1 MRLCVLGGT
10 AFLGRALV
18 DAALARGHEVTLF
31 NRGKTNPEL
40 FPDLERLVGD
50 RAGDLTPIRG
60 RTFDAVVDTSGYLP
74 REVAAACEALAEA
87 GRYCFV
93 SSVSAYGDLS
103 MPVDEESPLAPL
115 GELSADEVTGESY
128 GPLKALC
135 EQVVVGAFAGRAL
148 VVRPGLI
155 AGPHDPTGRFTY
167 WPYRV
172 ARGGEVLAPA
182 PPESRI
188 QAIDV
193 RDLGSWIV
201 ALCEREAGG
210 VYNATHPG
218 FTWADLLQACAEV
231 AGAAAGK
238 VTWVPSEFLV
248 EQEVGE
254 WMELP
259 LWIASP
265 AFAGVRRVDV
275 GRALAAGLA
284 LRSLAET
291 VRGALED
298 AETSDGVGL
307 TPERERKLLAEW
319 NGRG

>member
-1 MRLCVLGGT
+1 VKLCVLGGT

-40 FPDLERLVGD
+40 FPDLECLVGD
-50 RAGDLTPIRG
+50 RAGDLAPIRG

-74 REVAAACEALAEA
+74 RDVAAACDALAEA

-93 SSVSAYGDLS
+93 SSVSAYADLS
-103 MPVDEESPLAPL
+103 VPVDEESPLALL
-115 GELSADEVTGESY
+115 GELPAGAVTGESY

-135 EQVVVGAFAGRAL
+135 EQVVVEAFAERAL

-167 WPYRV
+167 WPHRV

-182 PPESRI
+182 PAEGRI
-188 QAIDV
+188 QAIDA

-201 ALCEREAGG
+201 ALCEREASG

-218 FTWADLLQACAEV
+218 FTWADLLGACAEV
-231 AGAAAGK
+231 VQAASRTA
-238 VTWVPSEFLV
+238 WVPSEFLV

-265 AFAGVRRVDV
+265 AFAGVHHVDV

-284 LRSLAET
+284 LRPLAET

-307 TPERERKLLAEW
+307 TPERERKLLTEW
-319 NGRG
+319 HGRR

>member
-1 MRLCVLGGT
+1 VRLCVLGGT

-31 NRGKTNPEL
+31 NRGQTNPEL

-50 RAGDLTPIRG
+50 RAGELAPIRG

-74 REVAAACEALAEA
+74 RDVAASCEALANA

-93 SSVSAYGDLS
+93 SSVSAYADLS
-103 MPVDEESPLAPL
+103 VPVDDESPLASL
-115 GELSADEVTGESY
+115 GELPADEVTGETY
-128 GPLKALC
+128 GPLKARC
-135 EQVVVGAFAGRAL
+135 ERVVVEAFDGRAL

-167 WPYRV
+167 WPHRV

-182 PPESRI
+182 PAESRI

-193 RDLGSWIV
+193 RDLGSWIT
-201 ALCEREAGG
+201 ALCEQRVGG

-231 AGAAAGK
+231 AGSARRI
-238 VTWVPSEFLV
+238 TWVPSEFLV
-248 EQEVGE
+248 EHEVGE

-259 LWIASP
+259 LWTANP
-265 AFAGVRRVDV
+265 AFAGVHHVDV
-275 GRALAAGLA
+275 GRARAAGLA
-284 LRSLAET
+284 PRPLTET

-298 AETSDGVGL
+298 ARTRDGVGL
-307 TPERERKLLAEW
+307 TPKREAKLLAEW
-319 NGRG
+319 HGRG

>member
-31 NRGKTNPEL
+31 NRGQTNPEL
-40 FPDLERLVGD
+40 FPDLERLVGV
-50 RAGDLTPIRG
+50 RAGDLAPLRG

-74 REVAAACEALAEA
+74 RDVAESCGALADS

-93 SSVSAYGDLS
+93 SSVSVYADLS
-103 MPVDEESPLAPL
+103 VPVDEECAVAEL
-115 GELSADEVTGESY
+115 GELSSDEVTNESY

-135 EQVVVGAFAGRAL
+135 EQAVAEAFGERAF

-167 WPYRV
+167 WPHRV

-182 PPESRI
+182 PAEAPL

-193 RDLGSWIV
+193 RDLGRWIV
-201 ALCEREAGG
+201 EACERETSG
-210 VYNATHPG
+210 VFNATHPG
-218 FTWADLLQACAEV
+218 FTWAELLAACREV
-231 AGAAAGK
+231 AGSDAEI
-238 VTWVPSEFLV
+238 TWVPSELLV

-254 WMELP
+254 WIELP
-259 LWIASP
+259 LWVASA
-265 AFAGVRRVDV
+265 AFAGMHRVDV
-275 GRALAAGLA
+275 GRALAAGLG
-284 LRSLAET
+284 LHPLVET
-291 VRGALED
+291 VRGALDE
-298 AETSDGVGL
+298 AEPIEGVGL
-307 TPERERKLLAEW
+307 MSGREAELLARW
-319 NGRG
+319 HGRRG

>member
-1 MRLCVLGGT
+1 VRLCILGGT

-18 DAALARGHEVTLF
+18 DAALACGHEVTLF
-31 NRGKTNPEL
+31 NRGKTNPEP
-40 FPDLERLVGD
+40 FPDLECLVGD
-50 RAGDLTPIRG
+50 RAGDLAPIRG
-60 RTFDAVVDTSGYLP
+60 RTFDAVVDTSVYLP
-74 REVAAACEALAEA
+74 RNVAASCEALAEA

-93 SSVSAYGDLS
+93 SSVSAYADLS
-103 MPVDEESPLAPL
+103 VPVDEESPLAPL
-115 GELSADEVTGESY
+115 GGLPADEVTGESY

-135 EQVVVGAFAGRAL
+135 EQVVVEAFAGRAL

-167 WPYRV
+167 WPHRF

-182 PPESRI
+182 EGRI
-188 QAIDV
+188 QAIDA

-201 ALCEREAGG
+201 ALCEREASG

-218 FTWADLLQACAEV
+218 FTWADLLQACAQG
-231 AGAAAGK
+231 AGAASQ
-238 VTWVPSEFLV
+238 VTWVSSAFLV

-265 AFAGVRRVDV
+265 AFAGMHRVDV
-275 GRALAAGLA
+275 GRALTAGLA
-284 LRSLAET
+284 FRPLAET

-307 TPERERKLLAEW
+307 TPERERELLAEW
-319 NGRG
+319 HGRE